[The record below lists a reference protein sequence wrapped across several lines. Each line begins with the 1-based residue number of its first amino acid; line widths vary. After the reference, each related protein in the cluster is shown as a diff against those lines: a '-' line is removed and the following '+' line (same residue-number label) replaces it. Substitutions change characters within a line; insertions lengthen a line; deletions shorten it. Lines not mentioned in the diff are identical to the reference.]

1 MILLHPHNVLIK
13 IIMKKIMNQ
22 MIEARRRAIIKGEMR
37 MMGIKEKHH
46 HIQECV
52 KMFKEVTPLTTY
64 LVISK
69 RE

>member
-1 MILLHPHNVLIK
+1 
-13 IIMKKIMNQ
+13 MKKIMNQ
-22 MIEARRRAIIKGEMR
+22 MIETKRRAMIKREMR

-52 KMFKEVTPLTTY
+52 KIFKEITPSITY

-69 RE
+69 RG